1 MPTTGDAGPE
11 LASTTAALT
20 IGNLRPHACELCQRR
35 KVKCDRRDPCSACRR
50 AHVDCIFRAPAAP
63 RRRKKRPPE
72 AVLLARIKRY
82 EELLKSAGV
91 KIDPLDD
98 GHDLG
103 REAQSGQTAE
113 SVASEDS
120 MIGIGKSRKL
130 DIMPMGGRSLNS
142 KTGKLIVDEG
152 KSRYLE
158 NDLWMTVSD
167 EFGVPSELLE
177 ESSEEEDLVAPLQS
191 RSYATDSGGD
201 DLVFGFSSTN
211 AELHT
216 LHPQSDRIFRLWQ
229 TFRENVDPLVKLFH
243 NPTVH
248 QLILD
253 ASERL
258 ENLPKTTEVLM
269 FAIYSCAV
277 TSLSD
282 AECKTI
288 IGEPKRVL
296 VGRYQ
301 YATKQ
306 ALINVG
312 LLKSSDIIVLQAFV
326 LFLLSVRQFYDPR
339 SMWILSGIAIR
350 VGQRIGLHRDGA
362 SLNLPLFEVE
372 MRRRLWWQIILLD
385 GRIAELSGSGVSVLA
400 DSWDTKIPLNVND
413 DDLSPDMREL
423 PTERAGSTEMIFCL
437 IRYNVGEF
445 LRHSSPR
452 SFVSEQ
458 NTGLSLAEK
467 DRVINEL
474 ERLIE
479 QSFLRYCDPVIP
491 LHFLAATMARST
503 MCTMRLGIHH
513 PRNFPDKGAQMP
525 QADKDYLLSNSMRII
540 EYDNL
545 IQSSK
550 STQKFLWHVGVY
562 FQWDAL
568 IFVLSELC
576 HRTAGE
582 QSERAWQLVAEAFE
596 YHPEILTDMKRA
608 LHVAIGNLTKKAW
621 EARETESVRRHQN
634 RSPPEQPRFISLLY
648 PQKKNTRSAQKSINV
663 RYQGYLADEGD
674 INDLGHDNEWP
685 PADISSGLDSPS
697 LSGTISMDLNPTDW
711 SKWNDL
717 LQDFCLREGWDSE
730 PY

>member
-1 MPTTGDAGPE
+1 MPTTGDVGHE
-11 LASTTAALT
+11 LASTTATLT
-20 IGNLRPHACELCQRR
+20 IGNLRPHACELCQQR

-50 AHVDCIFRAPAAP
+50 AHVDCIFRAPATP
-63 RRRKKRPPE
+63 RRRKQKSPE

-91 KIDPLDD
+91 KIDPLDV

-103 REAQSGQTAE
+103 REAQLGQTAE
-113 SVASEDS
+113 SFASEGS
-120 MIGIGKSRKL
+120 MIGIEKSSQL
-130 DIMPMGGRSLNS
+130 DIMPM
-142 KTGKLIVDEG
+142 EG

-158 NDLWMTVSD
+158 NDLWMTVSH

-177 ESSEEEDLVAPLQS
+177 ESSAEEYLVAPLQS
-191 RSYATDSGGD
+191 RSYATDSGGV

-211 AELHT
+211 TELHT
-216 LHPQSDRIFRLWQ
+216 LHPQSVRIFRLWQ

-248 QLILD
+248 QFILD

-258 ENLPKTTEVLM
+258 ENLPKPTEVLM

-296 VGRYQ
+296 VGRYH

-306 ALINVG
+306 
-312 LLKSSDIIVLQAFV
+312 LLSM
-326 LFLLSVRQFYDPR
+326 LLSVRQFYDPR
-339 SMWILSGIAIR
+339 PMWLLSGIAIR
-350 VGQRIGLHRDGA
+350 LGQRIGLHSDD
-362 SLNLPLFEVE
+362 E

-413 DDLSPDMREL
+413 DDLSPDMREQ
-423 PTERAGSTEMIFCL
+423 PTERAGSTEMSFCL
-437 IRYNVGEF
+437 MRYNVGEY

-452 SFVSEQ
+452 NFVSEQ

-491 LHFLAATMARST
+491 LHFLAATMARSA
-503 MCTMRLGIHH
+503 MCTM
-513 PRNFPDKGAQMP
+513 P
-525 QADKDYLLSNSMRII
+525 QEDKDYRFSNSMRII
-540 EYDNL
+540 KYDNL
-545 IQSSK
+545 IQSTK
-550 STQKFLWHVGVY
+550 GTQKFLWHVGVY

-568 IFVLSELC
+568 IFVLRELC

-582 QSERAWQLVAEAFE
+582 QSDRAWQ
-596 YHPEILTDMKRA
+596 PILTDMKKA

-621 EARETESVRRHQN
+621 EARETESVRHHQN
-634 RSPPEQPRFISLLY
+634 RSPPEFAVFSEE
-648 PQKKNTRSAQKSINV
+648 KHEAAQKSINV
-663 RYQGYLADEGD
+663 RYQGYLAEEGD
-674 INDLGHDNEWP
+674 INDLDHDDEWP

-697 LSGTISMDLNPTDW
+697 LSGTISMDLNPTD
-711 SKWNDL
+711 
-717 LQDFCLREGWDSE
+717 
-730 PY
+730 

>member
-1 MPTTGDAGPE
+1 MPTTGDVGPE

-35 KVKCDRRDPCSACRR
+35 KVKCDRRDPCSTCRR
-50 AHVDCIFRAPAAP
+50 AHVDCIFRAPAAA
-63 RRRKKRPPE
+63 RRRKQKSPE
-72 AVLLARIKRY
+72 AVVLARIKRY

-103 REAQSGQTAE
+103 RVAQLGQTAE
-113 SVASEDS
+113 SVASEGS
-120 MIGIGKSRKL
+120 MIGIEKSSPL
-130 DIMPMGGRSLNS
+130 DILPMEDR
-142 KTGKLIVDEG
+142 KLIVDEG

-167 EFGVPSELLE
+167 EFGVPNELLE
-177 ESSEEEDLVAPLQS
+177 ESSAEEDLVAPRQS

-211 AELHT
+211 TELHT
-216 LHPQSDRIFRLWQ
+216 LHPQSVRIFRLWQ

-258 ENLPKTTEVLM
+258 ENLPKTIEVLM

-288 IGEPKRVL
+288 IG
-296 VGRYQ
+296 RYH

-362 SLNLPLFEVE
+362 SLDLPLFEVE
-372 MRRRLWWQIILLD
+372 SRRLWWQIILLD

-413 DDLSPDMREL
+413 DDLSPDMREQ

-437 IRYNVGEF
+437 MRYNVGEF
-445 LRHSSPR
+445 LRHSGPR
-452 SFVSEQ
+452 NFVSEQ
-458 NTGLSLAEK
+458 NVGLSLAEK

-479 QSFLRYCDPVIP
+479 QSFLPYCDPVIP

-525 QADKDYLLSNSMRII
+525 QEDKDYLFSNSMRII

-545 IQSSK
+545 IQSTK
-550 STQKFLWHVGVY
+550 STQN
-562 FQWDAL
+562 
-568 IFVLSELC
+568 ELC

-582 QSERAWQLVAEAFE
+582 QSDRAWQLVAEAFE
-596 YHPEILTDMKRA
+596 YHPEILTDMKKA

-621 EARETESVRRHQN
+621 EARETESVRHHQN

-648 PQKKNTRSAQKSINV
+648 SQKKNTRSAQKSINV

-674 INDLGHDNEWP
+674 INDLGHDDEWP

-697 LSGTISMDLNPTDW
+697 LSGTISMDLNPTEW

-717 LQDFCLREGWDSE
+717 LQDFCLREGGDSE
-730 PY
+730 RY